1 MCTKDLLHDVVLGIP
16 AVVFRFSVHDG
27 KPGLIYVSRRSEEIL
42 GLKPDIDGY
51 IERFHDLLLP
61 EYRRGFYSSV
71 NRAIRKIEEWRYE
84 GKLRKPGGEVIWFGV
99 RSEPVKTESS
109 VIFDGIIEDVTEKC
123 QAMLM
128 LKRNEEK
135 FRSISEYAYNWENWV
150 GPDKKTLWTNAAV
163 FRLTGYTREEYMAL
177 PDAPLCLI
185 DEADRPKIE
194 RARAAAL
201 RGETPGD
208 VEFRMQCK
216 DGSLKWETVSYQPM
230 FDDRGENLGY
240 RTSVR
245 DITGKKAA
253 EDRLLK
259 SEARFRSYFEL
270 PPQGRAVSSPDKTW
284 IEVND
289 YMCSMLGY
297 SHEELLRMTWLE
309 MTHPDDIAANL
320 EQFKHLLA
328 GDISSYS
335 MDKRFIRKDGS
346 ILWAHVTVGCVRCQ
360 DKEIDY
366 IVAVVQDIA
375 DRKKM
380 EEELKSHRDHLEKL
394 VEERTEELR
403 REMARRREK
412 EEQYLALISSVKE
425 WIWEVDADNILTFI
439 SHRVH
444 DVLGYAP
451 EELLGRSP
459 LDIMHPDEIERIL
472 SQLKERMEKKESF
485 TLIERRCIHKDGHT
499 VYVEISGQP
508 FFSADGNLRGYR
520 GSGSDITERKKF
532 LDMLQEND
540 RALLNKSKVLEE
552 TNTALRVLL
561 RQIEESRHELENT
574 FVSNIKRLV
583 LPHIEHVKKRHT
595 DEQAMAS
602 LDIALINLSQIMSPF
617 LNRIDR
623 FDFTPKEIQ
632 VASYI
637 RDGKSTKE
645 IADLMGVAPSA
656 PHTFPPG
663 QHQEKTG
670 DSKPEGQSED
680 ISSITEFLTL

>member
-1 MCTKDLLHDVVLGIP
+1 MCTKDLLNNVVSGIP
-16 AVVFRFSVHDG
+16 AVVFRFCVNDG
-27 KPGLIYVSRRSEEIL
+27 KPGLIYVSEKSEEIL

-51 IERFHDLLLP
+51 VERFHDLLLL
-61 EYRRGFYSSV
+61 EYRHGFYSSV
-71 NRAIRKIEEWRYE
+71 TRAIRGIKEWRYE
-84 GKLRKPGGEVIWFGV
+84 GRLRKAPGEVIWFRV
-99 RSEPVKTESS
+99 YSEPVKTEES
-109 VIFDGIIEDVTEKC
+109 VIFDGIIEDVTEKY
-123 QAMLM
+123 QALRM
-128 LKRNEEK
+128 LKQNEEK
-135 FRSISEYAYNWENWV
+135 FRSIAEYAYNWENWV
-150 GPDKKTLWTNAAV
+150 GPDRKTIWTNAAV

-194 RARAAAL
+194 YARAAAL

-208 VEFRMQCK
+208 VEFRMHCK
-216 DGSLKWETVSYQPM
+216 DGSLKWEAVSYQPM
-230 FDDRGENLGY
+230 FNDRGESLGY

-245 DITGKKAA
+245 DITDKKAA
-253 EDRLLK
+253 ED
-259 SEARFRSYFEL
+259 Y
-270 PPQGRAVSSPDKTW
+270 
-284 IEVND
+284 
-289 YMCSMLGY
+289 
-297 SHEELLRMTWLE
+297 
-309 MTHPDDIAANL
+309 
-320 EQFKHLLA
+320 
-328 GDISSYS
+328 
-335 MDKRFIRKDGS
+335 
-346 ILWAHVTVGCVRCQ
+346 
-360 DKEIDY
+360 
-366 IVAVVQDIA
+366 
-375 DRKKM
+375 
-380 EEELKSHRDHLEKL
+380 LEKL
-394 VEERTEELR
+394 VEERTTELR
-403 REMARRREK
+403 QEMDRRREK

-425 WIWEVDADNILTFI
+425 WIWEVDTDNILTFI
-439 SHRVH
+439 SPRAH
-444 DVLGYAP
+444 DILGYAP

-485 TLIERRCIHKDGHT
+485 TLIERKCIHKDGHT

-508 FFSADGNLRGYR
+508 FFSADGNFRGYR

-532 LDMLQEND
+532 LDVLQEND

-583 LPHIEHVKKRHT
+583 LPHIEHAKKRHT

-602 LDIALINLSQIMSPF
+602 IDIALINLNQIMSPF

-645 IADLMGVAPSA
+645 IAELMSVAPSA
-656 PHTFPPG
+656 IHSHRDNIRRKLGIANQRVNLRTYLL
-663 QHQEKTG
+663 
-670 DSKPEGQSED
+670 SLNS
-680 ISSITEFLTL
+680 